1 MPGTH
6 RRVGLLAA
14 ELEDTDAMD
23 RERAE
28 TFLRLLAGA
37 ELRRVT
43 AQLPDSAP
51 PPEVPG
57 AERDAA
63 ALLRLAAVAAMLGE
77 LPVREREA
85 ITLQYHAGLS
95 EAQAAAS
102 MRISRG
108 VVRAHTYRGISMLRR
123 ELETRPN
130 ARVRRIAEVL
140 AGVGALDER
149 VAGQILDDF
158 ELALAVRQLGSGR
171 ERLGRLFHL
180 MAAARR
186 WPAGAPAAGRTRPPR
201 AAGPRAAPGRV
212 IPLGR
217 LIAFRGVD
225 FTGELYLLSYARV
238 ASGPQLS
245 VFAQKRR
252 QSGLWEPAGPRV
264 FDPFTATDDR
274 GTSYQVT
281 IRDIG
286 SGSMGWTLMLRPDP
300 PHDPRWLDLI
310 TTPGDPPVRID
321 LDCPAPGTC
330 SPDAADLTVRKMSLS
345 AAEYLLHTIA
355 ARLLVAAWQDMFPLA
370 ARTPGALTRLAD
382 ELGDISAAL
391 QACGAVSPLSPVPSQ
406 VAALCAGLNVGG
418 PGITAPPARD
428 LPESWLGLL
437 TWYRRSQ
444 IRTAAERDGCAVAA
458 AVLPE
463 LDGIRIAVLGLHN
476 SQDSTVVH
484 MHASGPRSDAIYGPD
499 ELDAWAVV
507 WVRDSG
513 GRWHATR
520 TLGRSG
526 MSGEVALRVGVV
538 PPLSQ
543 GTAWIELLATGRS
556 AEIRAVLPL
565 HWE

>member
-1 MPGTH
+1 M
-6 RRVGLLAA
+6 GLLAA
-14 ELEDTDAMD
+14 ELEDTDGMD
-23 RERAE
+23 RERGE

-43 AQLPDSAP
+43 AQLPDRA

-63 ALLRLAAVAAMLGE
+63 ALLRLSAVAGMLGE

-95 EAQAAAS
+95 EAEAAAS

-108 VVRAHTYRGISMLRR
+108 AVRAHTYRGISVLRG
-123 ELETRPN
+123 ELETRPS
-130 ARVRRIAEVL
+130 ARVRRVAEVL

-149 VAGQILDDF
+149 VAGQVLDDF
-158 ELALAVRQLGSGR
+158 KLALAVRQLGSGR
-171 ERLGRLFHL
+171 DRLGRLFHL
-180 MAAARR
+180 MAAARS
-186 WPAGAPAAGRTRPPR
+186 WPAGPPAAGRTRPPR

-212 IPLGR
+212 VPLGR

-225 FTGELYLLSYARV
+225 FTGELYLLSYTRV

-252 QSGLWEPAGPRV
+252 PSGLWEPSGPRL
-264 FDPFTATDDR
+264 FGSFTATDDR

-321 LDCPAPGTC
+321 LDRPAPGTC
-330 SPDAADLTVRKMSLS
+330 PPGAADLAARKMSLT

-355 ARLLVAAWQDMFPLA
+355 ARLLVAAWQDMLPLA
-370 ARTPGALTRLAD
+370 AGTPGALTRLVG
-382 ELGDISAAL
+382 ELGDVTAAL
-391 QACGAVSPLSPVPSQ
+391 RACGAVSPLSPLPGQ
-406 VAALCAGLNVGG
+406 LAALCAGLNAGG
-418 PGITAPPARD
+418 HGITAPPARD
-428 LPESWLGLL
+428 LPEPWLSLL
-437 TWYRRSQ
+437 AWYRRSKT
-444 IRTAAERDGCAVAA
+444 RTATERDGCAAAA

-463 LDGIRIAVLGLHN
+463 LDGIRIAILGLHN
-476 SQDSTVVH
+476 CQDSTVLH

-499 ELDAWAVV
+499 ELYAWAVV

-520 TLGRSG
+520 TIGRSG
-526 MSGEVALRVGVV
+526 MSGEVALRVEVV
-538 PPLSQ
+538 PPLSH
-543 GTAWIELLATGRS
+543 GTAWIELLAAGQS
-556 AEIRAVLPL
+556 AEVRAILPL
-565 HWE
+565 DWE